1 MTTFLIIYFSF
12 TSLVILY
19 LLAFLAAVTIE
30 TVFGKNN
37 FVDSFLDFQA
47 KVLSFPIRRYKE
59 KWKYV
64 IIKLFH
70 IQIPDQEEKALIEE
84 LHSIRKTLKKLN
96 KREVELNKILSEK
109 VLGDI

>member
-1 MTTFLIIYFSF
+1 MITFLIIYFSF
-12 TSLVILY
+12 MSLVILY
-19 LLAFLAAVTIE
+19 LFAFLAAVTIE
-30 TVFGKNN
+30 TVFDKDNL
-37 FVDSFLDFQA
+37 VDDFLDFSA

-84 LHSIRKTLKKLN
+84 LRLTKKTLKKLN